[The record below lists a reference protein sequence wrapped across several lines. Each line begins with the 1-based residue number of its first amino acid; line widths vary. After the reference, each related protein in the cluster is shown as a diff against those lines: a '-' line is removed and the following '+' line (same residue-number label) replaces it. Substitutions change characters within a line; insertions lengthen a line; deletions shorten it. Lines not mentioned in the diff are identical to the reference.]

1 MDGHFYF
8 LDDQYFVDFPFPE
21 LMQNKETIN
30 GVEHKR
36 PCFLAFSDRN
46 TGLIWLIPISSK
58 IEKYRGIYDKKVLKY
73 GRCDTIVFGNVL
85 GQERAFLIQNM
96 LPSTQS
102 YITSTYIDKQTQM
115 PVQLAFHQEREIIQ
129 KAKKVLTLVRL
140 FWKNHKRSGVT
151 LLCSPIPD
159 IRDGGHGTLRSFFV
173 ARTQPN
179 RRAVL
184 MAMHMRKMD
193 F

>member
-58 IEKYRGIYDKKVLKY
+58 IEKYRDIYDKKVLKY
-73 GRCDTIVFGNVL
+73 CRCYTIVFGNVL

-129 KAKKVLTLVRL
+129 KAKKVLTLVR
-140 FWKNHKRSGVT
+140 HKGMRALVY
-151 LLCSPIPD
+151 PD
-159 IRDGGHGTLRSFFV
+159 ILKIEK
-173 ARTQPN
+173 ALLEKP
-179 RRAVL
+179 
-184 MAMHMRKMD
+184 
-193 F
+193 